1 MNTYKT
7 KDDSTKEN
15 SPLVLDVV
23 HLKSSIDLT
32 LIFQKSRS

>member
-23 HLKSSIDLT
+23 HLKSSIDLNNT
-32 LIFQKSRS
+32 DISKI